1 MNSFSQLYRGRR
13 GPSSSAVQ
21 KKIPGGWAGPN
32 PRIAP
37 IPLPLPPTPPTPYPT
52 PMPTHTRPPTP
63 HLSHPRRSPSSQ
75 AEGAG
80 LAPKEDHHKVQSHF
94 NGPIS
99 RRSPSSPRCGCR
111 ACPKGGPPQGAVPL
125 QRPNPPPGPNP
136 QAKAAGRLV
145 SLCRFP
151 AISAQALGLRSARA
165 LPDTTCLPFSTVS
178 TPPSGALGP
187 SSRPCLADT
196 TCLPLSTCPTRL
208 NPKLRR
214 PLPGTGRPEIRAHT
228 IPIKSNRPLPCR
240 RCRPVRLTLHRQCC
254 YPPTHISTKRSE
266 GE

>member
-1 MNSFSQLYRGRR
+1 
-13 GPSSSAVQ
+13 
-21 KKIPGGWAGPN
+21 
-32 PRIAP
+32 
-37 IPLPLPPTPPTPYPT
+37 
-52 PMPTHTRPPTP
+52 MPTHTRPTTP
-63 HLSHPRRSPSSQ
+63 HLPPTPQPDAQ

-80 LAPKEDHHKVQSHF
+80 PAPKEDHHKVQSHF

-151 AISAQALGLRSARA
+151 AIFRPGPRPPFGSAPCQIRLVSLFR
-165 LPDTTCLPFSTVS
+165 PFQH
-178 TPPSGALGP
+178 PPAGP
-187 SSRPCLADT
+187 SAPHPGPCLADT

-208 NPKLRR
+208 NSKLRR
-214 PLPGTGRPEIRAHT
+214 ASSRHRPAGKNAHGHYSKQLKPPPALPAM
-228 IPIKSNRPLPCR
+228 
-240 RCRPVRLTLHRQCC
+240 
-254 YPPTHISTKRSE
+254 PPS
-266 GE
+266 

>member
-1 MNSFSQLYRGRR
+1 
-13 GPSSSAVQ
+13 
-21 KKIPGGWAGPN
+21 
-32 PRIAP
+32 
-37 IPLPLPPTPPTPYPT
+37 
-52 PMPTHTRPPTP
+52 MPTHTRPPTP

-80 LAPKEDHHKVQSHF
+80 PAPKEDHHKVQSHF

-151 AISAQALGLRSARA
+151 AIFRPGPRPPFGSRPARYDLSPFFDRFNTPQRGPRPLIQAMPGRYDLSPFVDLSVAPQSQAAPRLFQARA
-165 LPDTTCLPFSTVS
+165 
-178 TPPSGALGP
+178 
-187 SSRPCLADT
+187 
-196 TCLPLSTCPTRL
+196 
-208 NPKLRR
+208 
-214 PLPGTGRPEIRAHT
+214 GRKNAHT
-228 IPIKSNRPLPCR
+228 LFRSNQIAPC
-240 RCRPVRLTLHRQCC
+240 PAGDAARLT
-254 YPPTHISTKRSE
+254 PTGSAATLPRTYRPNAVKGSSS
-266 GE
+266 GTP

>member
-1 MNSFSQLYRGRR
+1 
-13 GPSSSAVQ
+13 
-21 KKIPGGWAGPN
+21 
-32 PRIAP
+32 
-37 IPLPLPPTPPTPYPT
+37 
-52 PMPTHTRPPTP
+52 MPTHTRPTTP

-80 LAPKEDHHKVQSHF
+80 PAPKEDHHKVQSHF

-151 AISAQALGLRSARA
+151 AIFRRGPRPPFGSRPARYDLSPFFDRFNTPQRGPRPLIQVRAWQIRLVSLCRLVRRASIPSCAAPPQARA
-165 LPDTTCLPFSTVS
+165 GRKNAHTLFRSTQTAALPWPVD
-178 TPPSGALGP
+178 TPPAVLLP
-187 SSRPCLADT
+187 SH
-196 TCLPLSTCPTRL
+196 
-208 NPKLRR
+208 
-214 PLPGTGRPEIRAHT
+214 AHIDQT
-228 IPIKSNRPLPCR
+228 
-240 RCRPVRLTLHRQCC
+240 Q
-254 YPPTHISTKRSE
+254 
-266 GE
+266 

>member
-1 MNSFSQLYRGRR
+1 ML
-13 GPSSSAVQ
+13 PA
-21 KKIPGGWAGPN
+21 P
-32 PRIAP
+32 PRAIRP
-37 IPLPLPPTPPTPYPT
+37 FPHTPPTPYPT
-52 PMPTHTRPPTP
+52 PMPTHTRPTTP

-80 LAPKEDHHKVQSHF
+80 PAPKEDHHKVQSHF

-151 AISAQALGLRSARA
+151 AIFRPGPRPPFGPRPARYDLSPFFDRFNTPQRGPRPLIRSVPGRYDLSPFVDLSVAPQFQAAPA
-165 LPDTTCLPFSTVS
+165 
-178 TPPSGALGP
+178 
-187 SSRPCLADT
+187 SSRHRPAGK
-196 TCLPLSTCPTRL
+196 TR
-208 NPKLRR
+208 R
-214 PLPGTGRPEIRAHT
+214 T
-228 IPIKSNRPLPCR
+228 IQSNSNRPLPCR
-240 RCRPVRLTLHRQCC
+240 RRPALA
-254 YPPTHISTKRSE
+254 
-266 GE
+266 G

>member
-1 MNSFSQLYRGRR
+1 MLPP
-13 GPSSSAVQ
+13 PSACH
-21 KKIPGGWAGPN
+21 P
-32 PRIAP
+32 
-37 IPLPLPPTPPTPYPT
+37 PLPPHPSDPLPYPHAHPHAPDHPTPLPST
-52 PMPTHTRPPTP
+52 PQPIA
-63 HLSHPRRSPSSQ
+63 Q

-80 LAPKEDHHKVQSHF
+80 PAPKEDHHKVQSHF

-151 AISAQALGLRSARA
+151 AIFRPGPRPHVRPAPCQIRLVSLFRPFQHPPAGPSAPHPGHAWQIRLVSLCRLVRRASIPSCAAPPQARA
-165 LPDTTCLPFSTVS
+165 GRKTALTLFRSNQIAPCPA
-178 TPPSGALGP
+178 GA
-187 SSRPCLADT
+187 SCPC
-196 TCLPLSTCPTRL
+196 
-208 NPKLRR
+208 
-214 PLPGTGRPEIRAHT
+214 PG
-228 IPIKSNRPLPCR
+228 
-240 RCRPVRLTLHRQCC
+240 RLTPHRQGC